1 MRCGISN
8 RIHEGISFVKG
19 EDSIEGQE
27 IHEDG
32 LHGSKVYLPLSTR
45 RASLN
50 YSIKGAVSLTTSLTS
65 SGLGLLNVQDNSRNE
80 QISV

>member
-1 MRCGISN
+1 MRGKISN
-8 RIHEGISFVKG
+8 RIHESISFVKG

-45 RASLN
+45 RTSLN
-50 YSIKGAVSLTTSLTS
+50 FSIKGAISH
-65 SGLGLLNVQDNSRNE
+65 NE
-80 QISV
+80 PHIIKCGAFEFAGQF